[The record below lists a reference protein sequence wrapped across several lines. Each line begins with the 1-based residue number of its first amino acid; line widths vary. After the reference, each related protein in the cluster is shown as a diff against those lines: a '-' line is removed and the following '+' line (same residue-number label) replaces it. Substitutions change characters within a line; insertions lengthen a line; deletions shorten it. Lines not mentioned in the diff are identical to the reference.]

1 MALKAQFE
9 PLLREEHAREQIRK
23 LSQTGNVN
31 NYNYRFREL
40 MNEIPSM
47 NSAEAYSLFM
57 HGLDLQLRQLAGTL
71 VTSGDLDEVIE
82 VVKKVTVYGED
93 KKTSSQSKGENKQK
107 GRQGN
112 GKGAKGGKGSWGP
125 NKGNGPKGQ
134 VQIVTGGSTSDAPS
148 GTVMV
153 VTSGGSA
160 QNKKGEKNQKKKG
173 KGKSGSRGQKPS
185 PKCFLCGGNH
195 IVRDCP
201 EWKAVHDAVTKKQE
215 NA

>member
-1 MALKAQFE
+1 MNTKLNATEQWGGAPWPEWQAFVMALKAQFE
-9 PLLREEHAREQIRK
+9 PLSREEHACEQIWK
-23 LSQTGNVN
+23 LSQTRNVN
-31 NYNYRFREL
+31 NYIYRFREL

-57 HGLDLQLRQLAGTL
+57 HGLDKQLRQLASTL

-82 VVKKVTVYGED
+82 VVKKATVYGED

-125 NKGNGPKGQ
+125 NKGNGLKGQ
-134 VQIVTGGSTSDAPS
+134 VQIVTGGSISDAPS

-153 VTSGGSA
+153 VTSGGTA
-160 QNKKGEKNQKKKG
+160 
-173 KGKSGSRGQKPS
+173 
-185 PKCFLCGGNH
+185 
-195 IVRDCP
+195 
-201 EWKAVHDAVTKKQE
+201 
-215 NA
+215 